1 MIRWEET
8 FVEKLVSYEIINEK
22 EADLYQ
28 FGIECLVLKLIHCI
42 SYLCIAA
49 CFQMV
54 PQLIVIG
61 CVLIPLRRNAGGYHA
76 KTKMGC
82 YIFSCCYIAI
92 ILFLSNAQIH
102 QVFWWGALALSD
114 AVIFFKSPA
123 DNENKRLDEREVV
136 HYRRKARF
144 ILILANA
151 GCLVLTA
158 FHFCYAGNL
167 FICGITAAAFLL
179 VLS

>member
-8 FVEKLVSYEIINEK
+8 FVEKLVSNEIINEK

-76 KTKMGC
+76 KTK
-82 YIFSCCYIAI
+82 I
-92 ILFLSNAQIH
+92 
-102 QVFWWGALALSD
+102 
-114 AVIFFKSPA
+114 
-123 DNENKRLDEREVV
+123 
-136 HYRRKARF
+136 
-144 ILILANA
+144 
-151 GCLVLTA
+151 
-158 FHFCYAGNL
+158 
-167 FICGITAAAFLL
+167 FLL
-179 VLS
+179 LYSHNSFPVKRSNPPDSFVGRTGLV

>member
-8 FVEKLVSYEIINEK
+8 FVEKLVSNEIINEK

-82 YIFSCCYIAI
+82 YIFSCC
-92 ILFLSNAQIH
+92 
-102 QVFWWGALALSD
+102 
-114 AVIFFKSPA
+114 
-123 DNENKRLDEREVV
+123 
-136 HYRRKARF
+136 
-144 ILILANA
+144 
-151 GCLVLTA
+151 
-158 FHFCYAGNL
+158 
-167 FICGITAAAFLL
+167 
-179 VLS
+179 